1 MATIKVWPRPVD
13 KPGVKSVLQTVH
25 FCQVFIRVGGDRTYS
40 DVTLPLQKLTAN
52 NVRFKWT
59 NLCEDSF
66 QELKELLSSDTVM
79 ANYDP
84 SRATRLYVDDGP
96 TGVGQ
101 EYEVEDLDHPAWQP
115 VTHNS
120 RAQIESELNY
130 G

>member
-1 MATIKVWPRPVD
+1 MGK
-13 KPGVKSVLQTVH
+13 
-25 FCQVFIRVGGDRTYS
+25 
-40 DVTLPLQKLTAN
+40 

-96 TGVGQ
+96 TGVAATVAQ
-101 EYEVEDLDHPAWQP
+101 EYEVEGLDHPAWRP

-120 RAQIESELNY
+120 CAKI
-130 G
+130 